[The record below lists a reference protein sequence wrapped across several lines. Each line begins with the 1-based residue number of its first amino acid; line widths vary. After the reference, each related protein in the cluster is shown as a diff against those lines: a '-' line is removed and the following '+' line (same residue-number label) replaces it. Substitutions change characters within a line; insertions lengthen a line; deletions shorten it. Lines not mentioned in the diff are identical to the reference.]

1 MNWHE
6 LTELDQIDQV
16 IEESKINPVLIF
28 KHSRSC
34 SISKA
39 SLDRLERN
47 WNLEKETKAYLLDL
61 LSYRN
66 ISNAIEEKFGVQH
79 ESPQVLIIEQG
90 KSVYDRSHFDINYL
104 DIKSKLQLAAQ

>member
-16 IEESKINPVLIF
+16 IEESKTNPVFIF

-34 SISKA
+34 SISKTT
-39 SLDRLERN
+39 LDRLERN
-47 WNLEKETKAYLLDL
+47 WNLDKEVRAYFLDL
-61 LSYRN
+61 LAYRS
-66 ISNAIEEKFGVQH
+66 ISNAIADRFDVAH

-90 KSVYDRSHFDINYL
+90 KSVYDKSHFDINFQ
-104 DIKSKLQLAAQ
+104 DIKSKLHIAAE

>member
-1 MNWHE
+1 MNWNE
-6 LTELDQIDQV
+6 LTTLDQIDQV
-16 IEESKINPVLIF
+16 IEESKHTPVLIF

-47 WNLEKETKAYLLDL
+47 WNLDKEAKTYFLDL

-66 ISNAIEEKFGVQH
+66 ISNAIAERFGVQH

-90 KSVYDRSHFDINYL
+90 ESVYDKSHFDINYQ
-104 DIKSKLQLAAQ
+104 DIKNKLQVAAG